1 MSFNTLKIL
10 SLSAVLAIS
19 LLASAQKKDSIK
31 TIRNVQIEREYTP
44 EVTPIDRPNI
54 NLQAEDPKI
63 QKANPIFSDYIKLY
77 DIKASPLI
85 PLQPK
90 QFNSINRR
98 HGKSGFARLGFGP
111 LFGWLGDFWYPVW
124 NTGDGYFDIL
134 FHHDGILSISDNNKK
149 LFNTALGIN
158 FNTNFD
164 DSQLYISAMIANKSF
179 NYYGKDEDIQ
189 TYNAHKD
196 WNNIFTKDQ
205 SFNTIDLMLGL
216 KNKERNS
223 SDLFWDAYLN
233 YHLHTTS
240 VKVAEHNVNAI
251 GKIDLQL
258 DDNSLI
264 AEGGAKVFFYNN
276 RDNEA
281 MTAIPY
287 IYGIDNAKWKTN
299 VIMYLTPAFWWD
311 FDNVKIKLGAKSFFS
326 FGRTPAIALSPD
338 VRIDYFADDILNLYA
353 GVGGDYSV
361 NSLANTTALNR
372 YYNLSAT
379 LHNTYTPFDL
389 YGGLNVKIVKGL
401 IFNALASYKY
411 VFNAIFFKNN
421 AFKFGANDTCYNR
434 YFEANYQNGGRF
446 NAKLGLNY
454 NIQERIN
461 LFASMEYNR
470 WFFKK
475 ETNVNYYAWHTPEW
489 LINVGSDFKVGKGF
503 FGGLHFYFA
512 SKMKAEKFA
521 FDATTNTK
529 QEIVTLPATYD
540 LNLNAGYNISKN
552 LSIFGQLNN
561 ILAISPDMNPQ
572 IWYGY
577 KTMGF
582 NALIGFTLQF

>member
-1 MSFNTLKIL
+1 MSFDTLKISL
-10 SLSAVLAIS
+10 LSAILAIS
-19 LLASAQKKDSIK
+19 LLASAQKNDSIK
-31 TIRNVQIEREYTP
+31 TIRNIQIEREYTP
-44 EVTPIDRPNI
+44 EITPIDRPNI
-54 NLQAEDPKI
+54 NLKAEDPKI
-63 QKANPIFSDYIKLY
+63 QKANPAFSEYIKLY
-77 DIKASPLI
+77 DIKASTLV

-90 QFNSINRR
+90 QFNPINRR
-98 HGKSGFARLGFGP
+98 YGKSGFARLGFGP

-124 NTGDGYFDIL
+124 NTGNGYFDV
-134 FHHDGILSISDNNKK
+134 FVHHDGILSISDGNKK

-164 DSQLYISAMIANKSF
+164 DNQFYMSAMLTNESF
-179 NYYGKDEDIQ
+179 NYYGKDNDIQ
-189 TYNAHKD
+189 PLNANADSNFAK
-196 WNNIFTKDQ
+196 NQ
-205 SFNTIDLMLGL
+205 SFNAIDLTLGL
-216 KNKERNS
+216 KNRERNS
-223 SDLFWDAYLN
+223 SDLYWNAYLN

-240 VKVAEHNVNAI
+240 ARVAEHNVNAI

-276 RDNEA
+276 RDNQTT
-281 MTAIPY
+281 MAIPY

-299 VIMYLTPAFWWD
+299 VIMYLTPAFLWD

-326 FGRTPAIALSPD
+326 FGRSPAIALSPD
-338 VRIDYFADDILNLYA
+338 VKIDYFVDDILNLYA
-353 GVGGDYSV
+353 GVGGDYSI

-379 LHNTYTPFDL
+379 QHNTYTPFDL
-389 YGGLNVKIVKGL
+389 YGGLNVKITKGL
-401 IFNALASYKY
+401 MFNALAGYQY
-411 VFNAIFFKNN
+411 VFNAMFFKNN
-421 AFKFGANDTCYNR
+421 IIKSGTTDSLYNR
-434 YFEANYQNGGRF
+434 YFEATYNNGGRF
-446 NAKLGLNY
+446 RANLGLNY
-454 NIQERIN
+454 NIKERIN
-461 LFASMEYNR
+461 LFASMEYNK

-475 ETNVNYYAWHTPEW
+475 DTSVDFYAWHTPEW
-489 LINVGSDFKVGKGF
+489 LINVGSEFKVGEGF
-503 FGGLHFYFA
+503 FGGIHFYFA
-512 SKMKAEKFA
+512 SKMKAERFA

-552 LSIFGQLNN
+552 VSVFGQLNN
-561 ILAISPDMNPQ
+561 ILAISPKMNPQ

-582 NALIGFTLQF
+582 NALVGFTVQF